1 MSIFVKMKQLWQGIK
16 QSKEK
21 NYLEWNSFTFIGIAL
36 LIICGIKVSWHLE
49 QYMDIVFWDE
59 SLYLTRG
66 VSMFKE
72 IPKTWGPSYSL
83 WYKMLSYFFTDKLDL
98 YYFNFKFTTILISVA
113 FFLLLMS
120 CGIQRILAFIFSL
133 FFLSSFINLP
143 LWPRVS
149 HFCVIVLITGI
160 LIAKYHKTTV
170 SKVAILSVALLVC
183 SYARPELFLPFMVS
197 LAGMYGL
204 FFINIKKNTT
214 YDILLTTS
222 LSVFF
227 IFIYIFLKTPFNNG
241 DSTRGIRVFL
251 QHFAMNYAQW
261 NHSNNIFWL
270 DFADIIKANFKDAST
285 LKEMIAVNPQMIKH
299 HILSNISNYS
309 IQMGKVIFSFFA
321 PIFTKEIH
329 WLTLMISTMLF
340 GVYFSFTHSI
350 KDKRR
355 KILQLIKENLL
366 TILVI
371 FLFALPSFFVCVY
384 AYPREHYLL
393 LQVPLF
399 LLIVAMVVSSI
410 SVNIYKSV
418 QKIIVIAVIWFFV
431 TPEAEDFSYF
441 RMFRADDN
449 LSNQTSV
456 KYIKNYFPATDTV
469 RVFDVE
475 GNVTNMLPP
484 NFVNVN
490 HIYLRDRNKILLS
503 DFILQNGFDI
513 IYNTPTISKLNS
525 VQKDTVFFDMLK
537 SPEKYG
543 YFEQKTGN
551 FAMNL
556 LIKKK

>member
-1 MSIFVKMKQLWQGIK
+1 
-16 QSKEK
+16 
-21 NYLEWNSFTFIGIAL
+21 
-36 LIICGIKVSWHLE
+36 
-49 QYMDIVFWDE
+49 
-59 SLYLTRG
+59 
-66 VSMFKE
+66 
-72 IPKTWGPSYSL
+72 
-83 WYKMLSYFFTDKLDL
+83 
-98 YYFNFKFTTILISVA
+98 
-113 FFLLLMS
+113 
-120 CGIQRILAFIFSL
+120 
-133 FFLSSFINLP
+133 
-143 LWPRVS
+143 
-149 HFCVIVLITGI
+149 
-160 LIAKYHKTTV
+160 
-170 SKVAILSVALLVC
+170 
-183 SYARPELFLPFMVS
+183 
-197 LAGMYGL
+197 
-204 FFINIKKNTT
+204 
-214 YDILLTTS
+214 
-222 LSVFF
+222 
-227 IFIYIFLKTPFNNG
+227 
-241 DSTRGIRVFL
+241 
-251 QHFAMNYAQW
+251 
-261 NHSNNIFWL
+261 
-270 DFADIIKANFKDAST
+270 
-285 LKEMIAVNPQMIKH
+285 
-299 HILSNISNYS
+299 
-309 IQMGKVIFSFFA
+309 
-321 PIFTKEIH
+321 
-329 WLTLMISTMLF
+329 
-340 GVYFSFTHSI
+340 
-350 KDKRR
+350 
-355 KILQLIKENLL
+355 
-366 TILVI
+366 VI